1 MNQPDKD
8 ALDRIRD
15 LNLRLESEKVDI
27 SKEFLRQIARG
38 ERPFCAYPWKR
49 LDVTLPDNSTKICSD
64 FPTRLPT
71 FNWPSTEDFHSE
83 KNMWNHPF
91 MQHLRSAR
99 ETDEEVPYCKL
110 CVKTNKRS
118 HVNLAERD
126 LARKSTV
133 ELYRKVIIAA
143 DAAGRKTNVADNP
156 FGVGSSPNKSTTF
169 SAVGQ
174 SNQLY
179 RLVLNKY
186 NFTNLNNVLLVGA
199 GSAPMSVFLAESCRS
214 LSIVD
219 PSKTRL
225 SRCRELLARASL
237 DAIMVADAA
246 LSLKQFNDRDFDGV
260 WIDGRA
266 LNASLPH
273 AMFAEVRRILKS
285 DGLIHVHLSPA
296 LGAALQ
302 EFGRLNSCDA
312 SKQSTAAI
320 ARAEEI
326 RASILRGP
334 DCDSAGGF
342 LTSAT
347 AKHWMR
353 RLGFAVDTAIG
364 INIVKLGNKL
374 DTGAIL
380 AGEDSLCDALRTYK
394 RPRIEPDSI
403 FDEAFLSFN
412 ATPLPL

>member
-1 MNQPDKD
+1 
-8 ALDRIRD
+8 
-15 LNLRLESEKVDI
+15 VDI

-91 MQHLRSAR
+91 S
-99 ETDEEVPYCKL
+99 KL

-225 SRCRELLARASL
+225 SRCR
-237 DAIMVADAA
+237 
-246 LSLKQFNDRDFDGV
+246 
-260 WIDGRA
+260 
-266 LNASLPH
+266 
-273 AMFAEVRRILKS
+273 
-285 DGLIHVHLSPA
+285 
-296 LGAALQ
+296 
-302 EFGRLNSCDA
+302 
-312 SKQSTAAI
+312 
-320 ARAEEI
+320 
-326 RASILRGP
+326 
-334 DCDSAGGF
+334 
-342 LTSAT
+342 
-347 AKHWMR
+347 
-353 RLGFAVDTAIG
+353 
-364 INIVKLGNKL
+364 
-374 DTGAIL
+374 
-380 AGEDSLCDALRTYK
+380 
-394 RPRIEPDSI
+394 
-403 FDEAFLSFN
+403 
-412 ATPLPL
+412 